1 MQRPM
6 TADIINLADYRA
18 ARDAARLPPAKGVPI
33 DEAIAIC
40 LERPEILTAWEAHFL
55 VSIRRHRD
63 LSLKQR
69 AVLQRIFVRAC
80 GVVEPDNA
88 S

>member
-1 MQRPM
+1 M
-6 TADIINLADYRA
+6 TTDIINLANYRA
-18 ARDAARLPPAKGVPI
+18 ARDAAWPSPEKGVPV
-33 DEAIAIC
+33 DDAIAIC

-55 VSIRRHRD
+55 VSIRRCHRD

-80 GVVEPDNA
+80 GGVEPDNV

>member
-1 MQRPM
+1 M
-6 TADIINLADYRA
+6 TTDIINLADYRA
-18 ARDAARLPPAKGVPI
+18 ARDAARPSPAKGVPI
-33 DEAIAIC
+33 DDAIAIC

-55 VSIRRHRD
+55 VSIRHCHLK
-63 LSLKQR
+63 LSLKQH

>member
-1 MQRPM
+1 M
-6 TADIINLADYRA
+6 TTDIINLADYRA
-18 ARDAARLPPAKGVPI
+18 ARDAARPPPAKEVPI
-33 DEAIAIC
+33 DEVIAIC

-55 VSIRRHRD
+55 VSIRRCHRD

-88 S
+88 L

>member
-1 MQRPM
+1 M
-6 TADIINLADYRA
+6 TADIINLADHRA
-18 ARDAARLPPAKGVPI
+18 ARDAARPSPAKGVAV

-55 VSIRRHRD
+55 VSIRRCQE

-80 GVVEPDNA
+80 GVLEPDNA